1 MTTKNLVVLGG
12 VAVALAV
19 AAAFMG
25 KGSSSS
31 PRLTGERIVP
41 KFDMSLV
48 SSVEIGDKVKLA
60 DSPDGWIVPSM
71 QDYPADLVKIRE
83 NLLKLQELKVGQVVR
98 GRELKEKTPV
108 ILRDSSGKELASVVL
123 GDRHEKWGHGR
134 YVQYK
139 DQSVLVSDTLDD
151 FGTDSKRWVETKIVD
166 EPYVSFRELADP
178 KLTEDELGFAT
189 GVVAKVTIAGDTNRV
204 ATVGNVV
211 KGGSERYLKLDNEK
225 WVFIVPSYSVEKL
238 LPKPEPGEEPKSEE
252 KTEPKAESEAE
263 PKAEEPA
270 AEPAKAEEPASD
282 KPE

>member
-25 KGSSSS
+25 KGSASS

-83 NLLKLQELKVGQVVR
+83 NLLKLQDLKVGQVVR
-98 GRELKEKTPV
+98 GRALKEKTPV
-108 ILRDSSGKELASVVL
+108 VLRDSSGKELASVVL

-151 FGTDSKRWVETKIVD
+151 FGADSKRWVETKIVD

-178 KLTEDELGFAT
+178 KLTEEELRDGRRRE
-189 GVVAKVTIAGDTNRV
+189 GDDRGRHEPRRDRRQRRQGRQR
-204 ATVGNVV
+204 ALPQARQREVGLHSAVLLRREAPPQARAQGRAQ
-211 KGGSERYLKLDNEK
+211 GG
-225 WVFIVPSYSVEKL
+225 
-238 LPKPEPGEEPKSEE
+238 GECR
-252 KTEPKAESEAE
+252 AQGGIRG
-263 PKAEEPA
+263 
-270 AEPAKAEEPASD
+270 
-282 KPE
+282 